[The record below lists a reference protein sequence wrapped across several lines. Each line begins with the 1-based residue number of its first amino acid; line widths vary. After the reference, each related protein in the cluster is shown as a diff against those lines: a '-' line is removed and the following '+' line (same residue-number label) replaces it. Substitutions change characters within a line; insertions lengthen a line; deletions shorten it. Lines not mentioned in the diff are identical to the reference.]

1 MAPTMSSSRKRICS
15 ASSADAMLGAGNAG
29 RVAELM
35 RSTAAAELLPRFR
48 ALSKDDI
55 RLKRPGD
62 VVTVADVAS
71 EQRLASGLAK
81 ILPGVPVVGEEAVEQ
96 EPDLIDLIGRPG
108 ESCWIVDPLDG
119 TANFAAG
126 RDRFA
131 MIVCLVHD
139 RQAIAGWIL
148 DVPRGRMAIAIK
160 GQGVSLDS
168 APIARP
174 AMDRA
179 PIGYVGYKIRKAF
192 ERSLPAAQRGRLG
205 RVSTLA
211 CAGNEYLDILAG
223 TADFSLYRM
232 TKPWDHA
239 AGTLM
244 LAEAGGGAQ
253 SFDGRPYSPAQSID
267 AGLIAAPSD
276 ALLAEARSL
285 FDAVRQPLLAGL
297 AVETGG
303 AKP

>member
-1 MAPTMSSSRKRICS
+1 
-15 ASSADAMLGAGNAG
+15 MLGSGDAE

-35 RSTAAAELLPRFR
+35 RSTAAVELLPRFR
-48 ALSKDDI
+48 ALAKDDV

-96 EPDLIDLIGRPG
+96 DPGLIELIGRPD
-108 ESCWIVDPLDG
+108 EACWIVDPLDG

-131 MIVCLVHD
+131 MIVCLVRD
-139 RQAIAGWIL
+139 RRAIAGWIL
-148 DVPRGRMAIAIK
+148 DVPYGRMAIAIE
-160 GQGVSLDS
+160 GQGVTLEGASLGP
-168 APIARP
+168 APGGRP
-174 AMDRA
+174 LV
-179 PIGYVGYKIRKAF
+179 GYVGYKIRKAF
-192 ERSLPAAQRGRLG
+192 DRNLPPAQRRGLG

-239 AGTLM
+239 AGALM
-244 LAEAGGGAQ
+244 MREAGGGSVQFSGA
-253 SFDGRPYSPAQSID
+253 PYAPSQALA
-267 AGLIAAPSD
+267 AGLISSTTTAALNQAR
-276 ALLAEARSL
+276 ALLEAVQL
-285 FDAVRQPLLAGL
+285 PLLQPRAS
-297 AVETGG
+297 
-303 AKP
+303 

>member
-1 MAPTMSSSRKRICS
+1 
-15 ASSADAMLGAGNAG
+15 MLGPGDAE

-48 ALSKDDI
+48 ALAKDDI
-55 RLKRPGD
+55 RFKRPGD

-96 EPDLIDLIGRPG
+96 EPGLIDLIGRPD
-108 ESCWIVDPLDG
+108 EACWIVDPLDG

-131 MIVCLVHD
+131 MIVCLVRD
-139 RQAIAGWIL
+139 TQAIAGWIL
-148 DVPRGRMAIAIK
+148 DVPRGRMAIAVK
-160 GQGVSLDS
+160 GQGVTLDGV
-168 APIARP
+168 PFRP
-174 AMDRA
+174 APGGRSL
-179 PIGYVGYKIRKAF
+179 IGYVGYKIRKAF
-192 ERSLPAAQRGRLG
+192 DRNLPPAQRRALG

-223 TADFSLYRM
+223 EADFSLYRL

-239 AGTLM
+239 AGSLM
-244 LAEAGGGAQ
+244 LSEAGGGAVR
-253 SFDGRPYSPAQSID
+253 FDGQAYSPAQPVN
-267 AGLIAAPSD
+267 AGLIAAPSP
-276 ALLAEARSL
+276 AILAEARHL
-285 FDAVRQPLLAGL
+285 FDAVRQPLLASL
-297 AVETGG
+297 G
-303 AKP
+303 AEAGKQ